1 MKKVY
6 CIYILSLLCSFTF
19 VKSTWLQKN
28 NEDYTLFYT
37 SNDSENLKEYE
48 SFLKNGI
55 NVVHD
60 FFQEPFNTNFDI
72 YIHPNRASLDST
84 WQKDWGM
91 SNFKSQCWMVASGV
105 ASKLD
110 IISPKRWDSLACE
123 HVYANITK
131 TQRLITHELV
141 HVFHGQKN
149 KSPDFRNVTGIDW
162 FVEGLATY
170 VSGQCDAD
178 RIAKVKNAVLEN
190 KAPTS
195 LNNFWK
201 GNLKYGLS
209 GTMVMYLNE
218 KYGHDILVHLLEY
231 NDVKEVFM
239 LLNTTELEIL
249 QGWKDYI
256 INF

>member
-1 MKKVY
+1 MNKVCY
-6 CIYILSLLCSFTF
+6 LCVLTLLCSFSF
-19 VKSTWLQKN
+19 VKSTWLQKRHK
-28 NEDYTLFYT
+28 DYTLFYT
-37 SNDSENLKEYE
+37 SEDSKNLKEYE
-48 SFLKNGI
+48 LLFKNGI

-60 FFQEPFNTNFDI
+60 FFQDPFNASFDI
-72 YIHPNRASLDST
+72 YIHPNRVSLDST

-91 SNFKSQCWMVASGV
+91 PNFKSQCWMVASGV
-105 ASKLD
+105 ADKLD

-123 HVYANITK
+123 HTYANAVK

-149 KSPDFRNVTGIDW
+149 KSPDFSDVTGIDW
-162 FVEGLATY
+162 FVEGLATF

-178 RIAKVKNAVLEN
+178 RIASVKKAILDSKVPN
-190 KAPTS
+190 S
-195 LNNFWK
+195 LNEFWT

-218 KYGHDILVHLLEY
+218 KYGRNTLSHLLEY

-239 LLNTTELEIL
+239 SLNTTELEIL
-249 QGWKDYI
+249 QGWKNYI
-256 INF
+256 MNL

>member
-6 CIYILSLLCSFTF
+6 YLCVLALLCSFSF
-19 VKSTWLQKN
+19 VESTWLQKRHK
-28 NEDYTLFYT
+28 DYSLFYT
-37 SNDSENLKEYE
+37 SEDGKNLKEYE
-48 SFLKNGI
+48 LLFKNSI
-55 NVVHD
+55 NVVYN
-60 FFQEPFNTNFDI
+60 FFQEPFNANFNV
-72 YIHPNRASLDST
+72 YIHPNRVSLDST

-91 SNFKSQCWMVASGV
+91 PNFKSQCWMVASGV
-105 ASKLD
+105 ANKLD

-123 HVYANITK
+123 HAYTNTTK

-149 KSPDFRNVTGIDW
+149 NSPDFSDVTGIDW
-162 FVEGLATY
+162 FVEGLATF

-178 RIAKVKNAVLEN
+178 RIASVKKAILDN
-190 KAPTS
+190 KTPNS
-195 LNNFWK
+195 LNEFWT

-218 KYGHDILVHLLEY
+218 KYGYNTLSHLLEY
-231 NDVKEVFM
+231 NDVKEIFAS
-239 LLNTTELEIL
+239 LNITESEIL

-256 INF
+256 INL